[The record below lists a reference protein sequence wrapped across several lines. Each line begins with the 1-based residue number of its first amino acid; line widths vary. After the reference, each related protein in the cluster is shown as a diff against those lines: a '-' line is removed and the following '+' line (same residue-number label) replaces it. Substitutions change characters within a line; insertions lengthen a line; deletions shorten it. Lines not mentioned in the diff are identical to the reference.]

1 MIKAK
6 QNHEVATE
14 RLATKKEHKTN
25 KNKIAFEAVDY
36 DAYGY
41 NDGQDV
47 TGKKTAQKNLPLGVR
62 LTLEDKRGDKN
73 AVVQR
78 QGASRSTSYIPKSSK
93 KSKLWNDGVSR
104 ERGSSS
110 RRSMKDIHK

>member
-6 QNHEVATE
+6 QNHKVVTE
-14 RLATKKEHKTN
+14 RLATKKTN
-25 KNKIAFEAVDY
+25 NKKIAFEAVDY
-36 DAYGY
+36 DAYGH
-41 NDGQDV
+41 NIGQDV
-47 TGKKTAQKNLPLGVR
+47 TGKKKEQKNLPLGVR
-62 LTLEDKRGDKN
+62 LTLEGNRGDKN

-93 KSKLWNDGVSR
+93 KSKLLHDGASKQ
-104 ERGSSS
+104 RGPSS